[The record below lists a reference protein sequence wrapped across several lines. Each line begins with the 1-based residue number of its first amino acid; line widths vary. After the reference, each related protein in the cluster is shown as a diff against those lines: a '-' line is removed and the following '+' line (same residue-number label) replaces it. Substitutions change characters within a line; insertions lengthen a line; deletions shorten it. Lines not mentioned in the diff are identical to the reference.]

1 MTVADNT
8 SRNQYTATSG
18 QTVFAYTFEI
28 VDKGDIVVLQNGT
41 TLSEGTNYTVS
52 GVGAENGGNI
62 TLTVG
67 ATTGDVMTIYR
78 DMAYSRTQNYADSGD
93 FLASEVNSDF
103 DNLWLA
109 GEQTNRSFSQSIR
122 KPITDPDSL
131 SMELPDAADRANK
144 FVLFDSTGAVGVE
157 SLSSGTGP
165 TVIGRQ
171 QFTGDGT
178 TTVFTL
184 AADSSSAAAVI
195 YIDGVYQEQ
204 ETYTVVGTTL
214 TFTEAPPANASIEVL
229 AYKITDVGSTDA
241 NAVTYTASGTGA
253 VETTVQA
260 KLREGISV
268 KDYGA
273 TGDGVTNDTAAIQAA
288 IDASNGV
295 PVLFDVGSTFM
306 STALTITSN
315 THLVINGTLKA
326 HASIGSNPLISGTT
340 ISDVLIEGSGIVD
353 GNKDNVGAVN
363 STGIKLI
370 TATDCQVRDITI
382 QNCYLENDPGIDGAG
397 LWVEGGSGN
406 SAINVTSDNHRGNGF
421 VFGNNTDSFTQNCR
435 SSNNSFGSGIAH
447 TRGTRAKS
455 INDFAESNGFSNIT
469 INCEDSQIISPT
481 SRSSGYSGIN
491 IGHDSEASDA
501 SRTTLIGGVSEN
513 NNFEGVTITGSDDVT
528 IIGVYCNNNG
538 ANGGSNDRYGIDGRN
553 TVNGLHI
560 IGCKVTGSKN
570 SGLRIFE
577 GDNHRV
583 ESCKFY
589 SNDRTGIALNA
600 SNVQISDCEVF
611 NNNQLGGTNRAGI
624 QFLGGS
630 TGCVVSNCNLY
641 DNQGTATQDY
651 GVQAVTGD
659 HYVINCTF
667 SGNDVSE
674 TNNAGGTISLT
685 QNIIGDDAM
694 NGSFTLTAG
703 TSTVVTNN
711 NALSPS
717 RIIILPRSAAS
728 RTINAYVQS
737 VSANTS
743 FTVNHNTA
751 VGTEAFNYII
761 M

>member
-78 DMAYSRTQNYADSGD
+78 DMAYSRTQSYADSGD
-93 FLASEVNSDF
+93 FLASEVNTDF

-122 KPITDPDSL
+122 KPITDDDSI
-131 SMELPDAADRANK
+131 SMELPSAADRADK
-144 FVLFDSTGAVGVE
+144 YLSFTSTGAVVAVYGTDPADDPKIHVNVE
-157 SLSSGTGP
+157 AYGA
-165 TVIGRQ
+165 I
-171 QFTGDGT
+171 GDGT
-178 TTVFTL
+178 TDDTSALQNAIDNTYGLPVVFPAGKTFLTGALTVSSNATL
-184 AADSSSAAAVI
+184 V
-195 YIDGVYQEQ
+195 IDG
-204 ETYTVVGTTL
+204 TVK
-214 TFTEAPPANASIEVL
+214 AI
-229 AYKITDVGSTDA
+229 ST
-241 NAVTYTASGTGA
+241 
-253 VETTVQA
+253 
-260 KLREGISV
+260 
-268 KDYGA
+268 
-273 TGDGVTNDTAAIQAA
+273 
-288 IDASNGV
+288 
-295 PVLFDVGSTFM
+295 
-306 STALTITSN
+306 
-315 THLVINGTLKA
+315 
-326 HASIGSNPLISGTT
+326 IGSNPVISGTT
-340 ISDVLIEGSGIVD
+340 VSNVLIRGSGIVD
-353 GNKDNVGAVN
+353 GNKDNVGAVQV
-363 STGIKLI
+363 TGIKLE

-397 LWVEGGSGN
+397 LWIEGGSGN
-406 SAINVTSDNHRGNGF
+406 SAINVISDDHRGNGI
-421 VFGNNTDSFTQNCR
+421 VFGNNTDSYTQNCS

-447 TRGTRAKS
+447 TRGIRAKS
-455 INDFAESNGFSNIT
+455 INDFADSNGFSNIT

-481 SRSSGYSGIN
+481 SRNSGYTGIN

-538 ANGGSNDRYGIDGRN
+538 ANNGANDRHGIDGRN

-560 IGCKVTGSKN
+560 IGCKVKGSKN

-589 SNDRTGIALNA
+589 ENDRTGIALNA

-630 TGCVVSNCNLY
+630 TGCVVSNCAFF
-641 DNQGTATQDY
+641 DDQGTATQDY
-651 GVQAVTGD
+651 GVQAVTGA
-659 HYVINCTF
+659 HFVNNCTF
-667 SGNDVSE
+667 SGNDQSE
-674 TNNAGGTISLT
+674 TNESGGTISLS
-685 QNIIGDDAM
+685 QNIIGTDAM
-694 NGSFTLTAG
+694 GGSITISTG

-717 RIIILPRSAAS
+717 RILLMPRNEDAH
-728 RTINAYVQS
+728 TIKARVQS

-743 FTVNHNTA
+743 FTVNHNNAAGYTA
-751 VGTEAFNYII
+751 IFNYII